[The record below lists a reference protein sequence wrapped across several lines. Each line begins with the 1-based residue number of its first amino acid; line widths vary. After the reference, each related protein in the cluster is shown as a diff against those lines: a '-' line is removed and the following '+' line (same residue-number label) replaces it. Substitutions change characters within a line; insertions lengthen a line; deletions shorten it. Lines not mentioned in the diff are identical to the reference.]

1 MECVPATRTFL
12 DHAARAVEVGL
23 LGDVLLDEVAEDLV
37 HDRLH
42 GAVEPDAL
50 ERVGSEIDPAERAVG
65 RRLEVLVQ
73 AALADLCI
81 QGHGG

>member
-1 MECVPATRTFL
+1 
-12 DHAARAVEVGL
+12 VGL

-73 AALADLCI
+73 AALADFRI
-81 QGHGG
+81 EDTR